1 MSHLRIGNKVN
12 WKGKYGTGPVKEVT
26 IIGDGMEGDLV
37 VYDLDNGHWAYGH
50 QLTNRGMD
58 KLLAKVDELYAKWEA
73 ERPGSVAEF
82 WGVKTRLIEHQNKLR
97 RATP

>member
-12 WKGKYGTGPVKEVT
+12 WQGKYGTGPVEEVT

-37 VYDLDNGHWAYGH
+37 VYDLDNGHWAYGN
-50 QLTNRGMD
+50 QLTNRAMD
-58 KLLAKVDELYAKWEA
+58 NALAQRDELYAKWEA